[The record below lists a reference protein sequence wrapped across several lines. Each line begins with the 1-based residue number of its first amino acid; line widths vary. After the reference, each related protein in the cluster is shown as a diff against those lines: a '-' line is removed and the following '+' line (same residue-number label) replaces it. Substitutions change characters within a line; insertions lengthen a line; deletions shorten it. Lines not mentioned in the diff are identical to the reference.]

1 MGQHIFKSWRAGM
14 EEDGRSVASFSEIFD
29 QIKIAILTTGVV
41 NRPALFVVRLMA
53 WEGRMWDIA
62 FLIHRGRGDRRWQ
75 VSNEFQ

>member
-1 MGQHIFKSWRAGM
+1 M
-14 EEDGRSVASFSEIFD
+14 EEDGKSAASFREIFE
-29 QIKIAILTTGVV
+29 QIKITILSKGVV

-53 WEGRMWDIA
+53 WEGTVWDIA